1 MYNKCYI
8 SRSISNYDPYL
19 KPEIGYYPINIY
31 YIKDPTKCNT
41 STKTN
46 DVTTDI
52 KQILLKYE
60 DSNKSKCVITY
71 GEPTPYEYQKINQL
85 VS

>member
-1 MYNKCYI
+1 M
-8 SRSISNYDPYL
+8 
-19 KPEIGYYPINIY
+19 
-31 YIKDPTKCNT
+31 KDPTKCNT